1 MIAKDIK
8 IMYGIKDMEITLVLD
23 KSEKIIQEMTDLKKD
38 VTDSNGM
45 LDVKIK
51 QYRAK
56 RSLDA
61 NAYCFVICDK
71 IAKAI
76 GNTKEYV
83 YKEMVRQVGPFEIV
97 PIKDEAVSKWIMRWE
112 EKGLGWQSRI
122 MEKSKLEGYTNI
134 VNYFGSSVYD
144 TKEMSILLK
153 EIIHQAEELGIN
165 TLTKTEQNNL
175 IEKYKQS
182 RGY

>member
-1 MIAKDIK
+1 
-8 IMYGIKDMEITLVLD
+8 
-23 KSEKIIQEMTDLKKD
+23 
-38 VTDSNGM
+38 
-45 LDVKIK
+45 
-51 QYRAK
+51 
-56 RSLDA
+56 
-61 NAYCFVICDK
+61 
-71 IAKAI
+71 
-76 GNTKEYV
+76 
-83 YKEMVRQVGPFEIV
+83 
-97 PIKDEAVSKWIMRWE
+97 
-112 EKGLGWQSRI
+112 

-165 TLTKTEQNNL
+165 TITKTEQNNL